1 MTYQETLDFM
11 FSQLPMYHRIGAAAY
26 KADIQPTIDMMEA
39 LGNPERKFKSI
50 HVAGTNGKG
59 SVSHFLASILQE
71 AGYKVGLYTSPHL
84 VDFRERIRINGEM
97 IPEQEV
103 VDFITHHPSL
113 ITEKHL
119 SFFEMTVGLAFDYF
133 AREMVDIAVIEVG
146 MGGRLDST
154 NVMPPAPPLN
164 QGRCPQD
171 GGVILSV
178 ITNIGL
184 DHTQF
189 LGDTLEKIA
198 FEKAGIIKP
207 GVHVVIGE
215 TQPETKPVFE
225 RVAAERH
232 APITFADQHWHV
244 RTSAGNR
251 DESRLLFDVE
261 RRHPAGNTSEP
272 PQPQWRCGLV
282 SQLAGSYQL
291 KNLATVFEAVR
302 QLPLP
307 LNGHIVERGIARV
320 VDNTHLHGR
329 WQVIANR
336 PLTICET
343 AHNAPGIDAMLGK
356 LATMHFARLHV
367 IYGCVNDKD
376 YRKILTHLHTEFAK
390 LGKPFDWR
398 FSQPSVPRQLPVAD
412 LQSAARDLGIDGP
425 AFPNV
430 KDAIADAQQHWQVTN
445 YLLPIKKPPPNSRAA
460 ATITCNKPS
469 ISRAGLRCRAA
480 FPSSPVR
487 LQVRGSV
494 RVSLRAAGAHLC
506 RPVEYTTCP
515 DTRCSG

>member
-39 LGNPERKFKSI
+39 LGNPERKFRSI

-59 SVSHFLASILQE
+59 SVSHSILQE

-97 IPEQEV
+97 IPQQSV
-103 VDFITHHPSL
+103 VDFVEANMHLFSDL
-113 ITEKHL
+113 HL

-133 AREMVDIAVIEVG
+133 AREKVDIAVIEVG

-154 NVMPPAPPLN
+154 NVITPL
-164 QGRCPQD
+164 
-171 GGVILSV
+171 LSV

-198 FEKAGIIKP
+198 GEKAGIIKP
-207 GVHVVIGE
+207 GVPVVIGE

-225 RVAAERH
+225 CVAAERH
-232 APITFADQHWHV
+232 APITFADQHWRV
-244 RTSAGNR
+244 RPSHNNR

-307 LNGHIVERGIARV
+307 LNC
-320 VDNTHLHGR
+320 
-329 WQVIANR
+329 
-336 PLTICET
+336 P
-343 AHNAPGIDAMLGK
+343 
-356 LATMHFARLHV
+356 
-367 IYGCVNDKD
+367 
-376 YRKILTHLHTEFAK
+376 
-390 LGKPFDWR
+390 
-398 FSQPSVPRQLPVAD
+398 
-412 LQSAARDLGIDGP
+412 
-425 AFPNV
+425 
-430 KDAIADAQQHWQVTN
+430 
-445 YLLPIKKPPPNSRAA
+445 
-460 ATITCNKPS
+460 
-469 ISRAGLRCRAA
+469 CR
-480 FPSSPVR
+480 
-487 LQVRGSV
+487 
-494 RVSLRAAGAHLC
+494 
-506 RPVEYTTCP
+506 
-515 DTRCSG
+515 